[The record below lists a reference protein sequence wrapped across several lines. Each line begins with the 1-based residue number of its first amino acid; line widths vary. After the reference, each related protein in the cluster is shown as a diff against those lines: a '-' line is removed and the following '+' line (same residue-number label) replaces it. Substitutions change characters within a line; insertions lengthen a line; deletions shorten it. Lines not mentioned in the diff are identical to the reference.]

1 MDQQVVYL
9 VINHSEDCVFEG
21 NIEVKERTD
30 GDPVAYR
37 CEYSIP
43 NVIVPNGENHTL
55 RVYATC
61 EIGVQEIRI
70 YDRWGGQRYAG
81 REEEVGYEVWER
93 LPPDVY
99 LVEVIYEQ
107 ADRKST
113 RLNSSHVAI
122 SYAVF

>member
-81 REEEVGYEVWER
+81 QEEEVGYEVWEL

-107 ADRKST
+107 AGKGVRKMT
-113 RLNSSHVAI
+113 E
-122 SYAVF
+122 AVMVVK

>member
-81 REEEVGYEVWER
+81 QEEEVGYEVWER
-93 LPPDVY
+93 LAPDVY

-107 ADRKST
+107 PGKGVRKMT
-113 RLNSSHVAI
+113 E
-122 SYAVF
+122 AVMVVK